1 MNATREHII
10 QVAGRLFLQRNYDG
24 VSIQDI
30 TRAAGM
36 TKGALYHLFTGKEQ
50 LFEEVARTLVGS
62 SHSDFSAL
70 PGDTLRGFYTALVE
84 QFRARD
90 AAAQEA
96 QRPDARDQGINV
108 YNLLWDAVR
117 LLPGFRAAM
126 EASNTLEHLAWTGA
140 VQAAIER
147 GELRGG
153 LDADRIARIFTAVP
167 DGVSITAMLKG
178 APASVHGEVLELWE
192 TLYQSLKA

>member
-36 TKGALYHLFTGKEQ
+36 TKGALYHHFTGKEQ

>member
-1 MNATREHII
+1 MNATREHIL

-24 VSIQDI
+24 VSILDI

-36 TKGALYHLFTGKEQ
+36 TKGALYHHFTSKEQ
-50 LFEEVARTLVGS
+50 LFEDVAHTLVGS

-70 PGDTLRGFYTALVE
+70 PGDSLRGFYTALVA
-84 QFRARD
+84 QLRARD
-90 AAAQEA
+90 EAAQEA
-96 QRPDARDQGINV
+96 RRPDARDQGINV

-117 LLPGFRAAM
+117 LLPGFRGAM
-126 EASNTLEHLAWTGA
+126 EASNTREHLAWAGA
-140 VQAAIER
+140 VRAAIGR
-147 GELRGG
+147 GELRAG

-178 APASVHGEVLELWE
+178 GPASVHAEVLELWE

>member
-36 TKGALYHLFTGKEQ
+36 TKGALYHHFTGKEQ

-192 TLYQSLKA
+192 TLYRSLKT